1 MLGAVAILLSGRAG
15 DRFGRVPLA
24 AAACIAFALLSGAL
38 ALPLSAALIVAV
50 VIATGPVQ
58 SILYAVGYPLSAD
71 GADRAQLGH
80 GIAIGIVNL
89 TWGVGAFLGP
99 VAGPGTAQLLGDRAS
114 YVLLAAL
121 AALAAVAIAAPT
133 RRAMPSSARAAAPGA
148 PSADRRTGSP
158 P

>member
-1 MLGAVAILLSGRAG
+1 
-15 DRFGRVPLA
+15 
-24 AAACIAFALLSGAL
+24 
-38 ALPLSAALIVAV
+38 
-50 VIATGPVQ
+50 VQ